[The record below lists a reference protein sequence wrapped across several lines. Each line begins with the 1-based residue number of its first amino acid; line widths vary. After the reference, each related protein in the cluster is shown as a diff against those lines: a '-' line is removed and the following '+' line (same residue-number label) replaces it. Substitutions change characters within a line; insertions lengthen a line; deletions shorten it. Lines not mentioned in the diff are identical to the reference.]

1 MTNLS
6 DYGIINKSLLKGG
19 GPVVKQL
26 DIRPGI
32 VLLQDDRF
40 FPLGEDT
47 MLLSHFAAPRQNAR
61 GLDLCA
67 GQGYLGILTALRRPD
82 LHLEAVELVE
92 EAAQIAH
99 KNAFLANLDIPV
111 ARADLRRLNLPHR
124 YDFVLCN
131 PPYFEAARG
140 RTAAGA
146 LAEARSDVGASIGEV
161 CAAAAR
167 VLKTG
172 GRFFLCFPAARL
184 EALFSALSQA
194 DLAPKRLRFVHPR
207 PGKEANLAL
216 VEAVREGGPGITVLP
231 PLFLK
236 EADGQP
242 SEEYRTIYEVRT

>member
-1 MTNLS
+1 M
-6 DYGIINKSLLKGG
+6 
-19 GPVVKQL
+19 VKQL
-26 DIRPGI
+26 DIRPGV

-47 MLLSHFAAPRQNAR
+47 MLLSHFASPRQNAR

-82 LHLEAVELVE
+82 LRLEAVELVE

-99 KNAFLANLDIPV
+99 KNAFLAGLDIPV
-111 ARADLRRLNLPHR
+111 ARADLRTLNLPHR

-140 RTAAGA
+140 RTAAGE
-146 LAEARSDVGASIGEV
+146 LAKARSDAGASIGEV
-161 CAAAAR
+161 CAACAR

-172 GRFFLCFPAARL
+172 GRLYLCFPANRL
-184 EALFSALSQA
+184 AGLFSALKMA
-194 DLAPKRLRFVHPR
+194 KLAPKRLRFVHPK

-216 VEAVREGGPGITVLP
+216 LDAVKEGGEGVTLLP

-236 EADGQP
+236 DADGQP
-242 SEEYRTIYEVRT
+242 SKEYREIYEVRT

>member
-1 MTNLS
+1 M
-6 DYGIINKSLLKGG
+6 
-19 GPVVKQL
+19 VKQL

-32 VLLQDDRF
+32 VLLQDNRF

-82 LHLEAVELVE
+82 LRLEAVELVE
-92 EAAQIAH
+92 EAAKIAH
-99 KNAFLANLDIPV
+99 KNAFLAGLDIPV
-111 ARADLRRLNLPHR
+111 ARADLRTLNLPHR
-124 YDFVLCN
+124 YDFVVCN

-140 RTAAGA
+140 RTAAGE
-146 LAEARSDVGASIGEV
+146 LAKARSDAGASIGEV
-161 CAAAAR
+161 CAACAR

-172 GRFFLCFPAARL
+172 GRLYLCFPASRL
-184 EALFSALSQA
+184 EALFTALGQA
-194 DLAPKRLRFVHPR
+194 ALAPKRLRFVHPR
-207 PGKEANLAL
+207 PGRDANLAL

-242 SEEYRTIYEVRT
+242 SEEYREIYEVRT

>member
-1 MTNLS
+1 M
-6 DYGIINKSLLKGG
+6 
-19 GPVVKQL
+19 VKQL

-32 VLLQDDRF
+32 VLLQDHRF

-47 MLLSHFAAPRQNAR
+47 MLLSHFAAPKQGAY

-82 LHLEAVELVE
+82 LRLEALELLP

-111 ARADLRRLNLPHR
+111 ACGDLRALTLSDR
-124 YDFVLCN
+124 YDFLLCN

-140 RTAAGA
+140 KTAAGA
-146 LAEARSDVGASIGEV
+146 LAQARSDAGASIGEV

-184 EALFSALSQA
+184 SDLCAALEQNRLAL
-194 DLAPKRLRFVHPR
+194 KRLRFVHPR
-207 PGKEANLAL
+207 PGREANLAL
-216 VEAVREGGPGITVLP
+216 IEAVKQGGPGLTVLP

-236 EADGQP
+236 DADGAP